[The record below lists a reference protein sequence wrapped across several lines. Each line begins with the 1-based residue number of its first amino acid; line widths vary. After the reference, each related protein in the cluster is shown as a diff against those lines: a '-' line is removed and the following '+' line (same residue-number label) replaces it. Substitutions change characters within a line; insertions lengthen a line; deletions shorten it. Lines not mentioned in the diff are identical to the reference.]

1 MPPSSSQT
9 LALAGDV
16 THFALGL
23 ELLAL
28 PASDEAE
35 GGGGEAGGGE
45 AGGGEAGGMPP
56 TGPLEAGEKGSDAS
70 AVDISDPAAAPA
82 APAEAEAA
90 ASGGAG
96 DGAGAVGEAA
106 GAREAAPE
114 AEAIAEAEGGAA
126 AAAEGA
132 DGAEGTAG
140 AEPLSPPPSPPSPP
154 PSPPSPPPPLPAATS
169 EGDAAR
175 LPGELESVAVAWLAC
190 DCEGGDGGLS
200 KRTQTRSLNRTP
212 LNPTLSRHAEQ
223 ANPRH
228 DPNPLP

>member
-82 APAEAEAA
+82 AP
-90 ASGGAG
+90 
-96 DGAGAVGEAA
+96 
-106 GAREAAPE
+106 
-114 AEAIAEAEGGAA
+114 
-126 AAAEGA
+126 
-132 DGAEGTAG
+132 
-140 AEPLSPPPSPPSPP
+140 LK
-154 PSPPSPPPPLPAATS
+154 
-169 EGDAAR
+169 GDAA
-175 LPGELESVAVAWLAC
+175 LQP
-190 DCEGGDGGLS
+190 
-200 KRTQTRSLNRTP
+200 RTGYP
-212 LNPTLSRHAEQ
+212 
-223 ANPRH
+223 
-228 DPNPLP
+228 